1 MPFFCGHDAVTNQ
14 ELLMK
19 SIRWNVVIPLVG
31 LGVIGFMDAAVSHGA
46 KLTYEVEPTISL
58 TATYDNGEP
67 FNEAQVLVYSPENP
81 QEPWKTG
88 TTDELGRYQFRPNP
102 EIPGN
107 WTVTV
112 RQAGHGDM
120 ITINLDESTPMA
132 DGSTGDVANSSLLAD
147 LTDISI
153 PQRLLTGASVI
164 WGCVGTAL
172 YFSRGHK
179 SSSSDS

>member
-1 MPFFCGHDAVTNQ
+1 
-14 ELLMK
+14 MK
-19 SIRWNVVIPLVG
+19 SIKWNLVIPLVG
-31 LGVIGFMDAAVSHGA
+31 LGVLSFMDAAVSHGA
-46 KLTYEVEPTISL
+46 KLTYDVEPTISL
-58 TATYDNGEP
+58 TATYDSGEP
-67 FNEAQVLVYSPENP
+67 FNQAQVFVYSPENP

-120 ITINLDESTPMA
+120 ITINLDESTPIA
-132 DGSTGDVANSSLLAD
+132 NGSMGDAASSSNSSLLAD

>member
-1 MPFFCGHDAVTNQ
+1 
-14 ELLMK
+14 MK
-19 SIRWNVVIPLVG
+19 SIQWNLVIPLAG

-58 TATYDNGEP
+58 TAAYDNGEP
-67 FNEAQVLVYSPENP
+67 FNEAQVFVYSPENP
-81 QEPWKTG
+81 QEPWETG
-88 TTDELGRYQFRPNP
+88 TTDESGRYQFRPNP

-120 ITINLDESTPMA
+120 ITINLDDSTLMA
-132 DGSTGDVANSSLLAD
+132 DDSTGDAANSSLLAD
-147 LTDISI
+147 LTDISV